1 MRTTFLAIASLLLI
15 SISGFSQNKSND
27 IKLTINYEVLNTV
40 SDKYSYVSKL
50 VVYVDGVRTAE
61 SSPRIQTEPNSCTV
75 TLSKGKHKVRAI
87 LEALYEGEWEE
98 RTLKNEYS
106 LDLEWVETTDFKK
119 NRKVKITFDLDSGVK
134 VKG

>member
-1 MRTTFLAIASLLLI
+1 MRTTFLIIVSLLLI
-15 SISGFSQNKSND
+15 SISGFSQNKSD
-27 IKLTINYEVLNTV
+27 DVTLTINYEVLNTV
-40 SDKYSYVSKL
+40 SDKYSYISKL

-61 SSPRIQTEPNSCTV
+61 SSPRIQTEPNFCMV
-75 TLSKGKHKVRAI
+75 TLSKGQHKVRAI

-106 LDLEWVETTDFKK
+106 LDLEWVETTNFNK
-119 NRKVKITFDLDSGVK
+119 NRKVKITFDLDSGMK

>member
-1 MRTTFLAIASLLLI
+1 MKKTFLVIASLLLI
-15 SISGFSQNKSND
+15 SVSGFSQRKSD
-27 IKLTINYEVLNTV
+27 DVKLTINYEVLNTV

-75 TLSKGKHKVRAI
+75 TLSKGKHQVRAI

-106 LDLEWVETTDFKK
+106 LDLEWVETTNFKK

-134 VKG
+134 IKG

>member
-1 MRTTFLAIASLLLI
+1 MKKTFLVIASLLLI
-15 SISGFSQNKSND
+15 SISGFSQSKSND
-27 IKLTINYEVLNTV
+27 VKLTINYEVLNTV

-61 SSPRIQTEPNSCTV
+61 SSPRIQTEPNSCTLN
-75 TLSKGKHKVRAI
+75 LSEGKHQVRAI

-106 LDLEWVETTDFKK
+106 LDLEWVETANFKK